1 MTIEELR
8 NSGRICYEYRRGSH
22 MYHLNTETSDEDT
35 GGVFFCP
42 GEKLLGLREFY
53 PEQVADE
60 KNDTVFYEFGRWVE
74 LLIKSNPSALESLF
88 APDDCVIGGVHPI
101 IQEFR
106 NHRDLFLTKECF
118 KPFYSYAT
126 TQIGKAR
133 GYNKKCH
140 IPEDFQRKDI
150 LDFCYTFKNQGSQ
163 PIKDFLKEHNLDQR
177 YCGLVNIPNMKD
189 VYGVYYDFAAYF
201 KFENIGTD
209 ERVKIYKMFQ
219 ESPGSSSKFIM
230 YDILGEE
237 VENRISEKIFFHYKG
252 IVEPDEITKSNDV
265 RLSSIPKGEEPICF
279 MTYNKDGYMS
289 HCRDYKEWAEWK
301 QKRNPVR
308 YESNLGHNY
317 DSKNIMHCM
326 RLVRMAKEIAQ
337 GKGFNVVRN
346 EDREYLLDIR
356 NHKYEY
362 EEVMAQLEKEK
373 AEFEEALKT
382 CTLPEKVDIEKV
394 NNLLKYCRS
403 QYYGWNY

>member
-8 NSGRICYEYRRGSH
+8 NSGLICYEYRRGSH
-22 MYHLNTETSDEDT
+22 MYHLNTPTSDEDT

-88 APDDCVIGGVHPI
+88 APDDCVIGEVHPI
-101 IQEFR
+101 IREFR

-150 LDFCYTFKNQGSQ
+150 LDFCFTFKNQGSQ
-163 PIKDFLKEHNLDQR
+163 PIKDFLKGHNLDQR

-189 VYGVYYDFAAYF
+189 TYGVYYDFAAYF
-201 KFENIGTD
+201 KFEDVDWYDVSFQSGGVKHPYSEFISED
-209 ERVKIYKMFQ
+209 E
-219 ESPGSSSKFIM
+219 SSKIS
-230 YDILGEE
+230 L
-237 VENRISEKIFFHYKG
+237 RINEKKFFKYKG

-265 RLSSIPKGEEPICF
+265 RLSSIPKGETPICF
-279 MTYNKDGYMS
+279 MTYNKDGYAS
-289 HCRDYKEWAEWK
+289 HCRDYKEWVEWK

-337 GKGFNVVRN
+337 GKGFNVVRD

-373 AEFEEALKT
+373 AEFEDALKT
-382 CTLPEKVDIEKV
+382 CTLHETVDIEKV
-394 NNLLKYCRS
+394 NNLLKRCRS
-403 QYYGWNY
+403 QYYGWPLI

>member
-8 NSGRICYEYRRGSH
+8 NSGLICYEYRRGSH

-53 PEQVADE
+53 PEQVSDE

-88 APDDCVIGGVHPI
+88 APDDCVIGEVHPI

-106 NHRDLFLTKECF
+106 KHRDLFLTKECF

-150 LDFCYTFKNQGSQ
+150 LDFCFTFKNQGSQ

-189 VYGVYYDFAAYF
+189 TYGVYYDFAAYW
-201 KFENIGTD
+201 KFENVQGLD
-209 ERVKIYKMFQ
+209 RYKSVKWLDDGVANMDAYIRRM
-219 ESPGSSSKFIM
+219 
-230 YDILGEE
+230 
-237 VENRISEKIFFHYKG
+237 ENRQFFKYKG

-265 RLSSIPKGEEPICF
+265 RLSSIPKGEMPICF
-279 MTYNKDGYMS
+279 MTYNKDGYAS
-289 HCRDYKEWAEWK
+289 HCRDYKEWTEWK

-337 GKGFNVVRN
+337 GKGFNVVRD

-382 CTLPEKVDIEKV
+382 CTLPETVDIEKV
-394 NNLLKYCRS
+394 NNLLKRCRS
-403 QYYGWNY
+403 QYYGWLLI